1 MFHFHQIF
9 NVLDIVLIQEVGLK
23 CNSTSCS
30 HHYFV
35 DTGDSP
41 TSNEGGIL
49 SAGDEKYERML
60 WLRVRVFDNIG
71 SWTDIFINATVE
83 APPDE
88 LVLASS
94 SCMFANGILSFG
106 R

>member
-1 MFHFHQIF
+1 MI
-9 NVLDIVLIQEVGLK
+9 LLY
-23 CNSTSCS
+23 S
-30 HHYFV
+30 
-35 DTGDSP
+35 GDSP

-49 SAGDEKYERML
+49 SAGDEKYERIL

-94 SCMFANGILSFG
+94 SCMFANEIFYLVDRKPIFPNLLVGTSIIFALLQPSFCNNE
-106 R
+106 